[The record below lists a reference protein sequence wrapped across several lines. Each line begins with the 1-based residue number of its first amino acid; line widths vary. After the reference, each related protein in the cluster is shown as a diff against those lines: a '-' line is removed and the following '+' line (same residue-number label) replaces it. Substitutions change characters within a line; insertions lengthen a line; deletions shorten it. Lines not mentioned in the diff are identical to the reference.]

1 MTTASEPV
9 KEQVQFFEKLVY
21 KINKTG
27 LTQLDPEYSDM
38 EEEVPIEIFM
48 NWITNELEL
57 GIPKSCNDITEF
69 TKFVENYILNNK
81 SENNQVVLTKNK
93 LDNLQDII
101 ITK

>member
-1 MTTASEPV
+1 
-9 KEQVQFFEKLVY
+9 
-21 KINKTG
+21 
-27 LTQLDPEYSDM
+27 M

-81 SENNQVVLTKNK
+81 SENN
-93 LDNLQDII
+93 
-101 ITK
+101 